1 MALAET
7 YFKLQMNKSEILKI
21 IQDKLSAKIEN
32 LERLIAE
39 TRSSNNETKSSMGD
53 KFETSR
59 EMVQQE
65 INNLQIQLNENIQ
78 ARNSLKTINT
88 NEHLIIGLGSL
99 VETDKGL
106 FYIAVS
112 LGEIILNEKKI
123 FAISTESPLAKM
135 LVGKKKGDEFSL
147 NNAKQIINTIW

>member
-1 MALAET
+1 
-7 YFKLQMNKSEILKI
+7 MNKSEILQI

-32 LERLIAE
+32 FERLIDE
-39 TRSSNNETKSSMGD
+39 TRASNNETKSSMGD

-65 INNLQIQLNENIQ
+65 INTLQIQLNENVQ
-78 ARNSLKTINT
+78 ARNSLKQINT
-88 NEHLIIGLGSL
+88 NLHQTIGLGSL

-112 LGEIILNEKKI
+112 LGEIIFNEKKI
-123 FAISTESPLAKM
+123 FVISTESPLGKI
-135 LVGKKKGDEFSL
+135 LFGKKKGEEISL
-147 NNAKQIINTIW
+147 NNMKQTIKAVW

>member
-1 MALAET
+1 
-7 YFKLQMNKSEILKI
+7 MNKSEILQI

-39 TRSSNNETKSSMGD
+39 TRASTNETKSSMGD

-65 INNLQIQLNENIQ
+65 INTLQIQLKENVQ
-78 ARNSLKTINT
+78 ARNSLKQINT
-88 NEHLIIGLGSL
+88 NLHQTIGLGSL

-106 FYIAVS
+106 YYIAVS
-112 LGEIILNEKKI
+112 LGQIIFNETKI
-123 FAISTESPLAKM
+123 FVISTESPL
-135 LVGKKKGDEFSL
+135 GKQLSGKNKEDEITL
-147 NNAKQIINTIW
+147 NNVKQKILKIW

>member
-1 MALAET
+1 
-7 YFKLQMNKSEILKI
+7 MNKSEILHLIK
-21 IQDKLSAKIEN
+21 DKLSVKVLN

-39 TRSSNNETKSSMGD
+39 TRASNNETKSSMGD

-65 INNLQIQLNENIQ
+65 INTLQIQLDENLQ
-78 ARNSLKTINT
+78 ALNSLKKINT
-88 NEHLIIGLGSL
+88 NLHQTIGLGSL

-112 LGEIILNEKKI
+112 LGEIIFDRNKI
-123 FAISTESPLAKM
+123 FVISTESPLAKA
-135 LVGKKKGDEFSL
+135 LSGKKKGDETSL
-147 NNAKQIINTIW
+147 NNTKQTIQELW

>member
-1 MALAET
+1 
-7 YFKLQMNKSEILKI
+7 MNKSEILQI
-21 IQDKLSAKIEN
+21 IQDKLSAKIDN

-39 TRSSNNETKSSMGD
+39 TRASNNETKSSMGD

-65 INNLQIQLNENIQ
+65 INTLQIQLNENRN

-88 NEHLIIGLGSL
+88 NLHQTIGLGSL
-99 VETDKGL
+99 VQTQKGF

-112 LGEIILNEKKI
+112 LGEIISDEKKI
-123 FAISTESPLAKM
+123 FVISTESPLGKA
-135 LVGKKKGDEFSL
+135 LFGKKKYDEIAL
-147 NNAKQIINTIW
+147 NNTRQTILNLW